1 MSEKATSKNRE
12 LAIVAIYFAIV
23 GIFWNFIPAPAPLTP
38 AGIKVLGL
46 FLAFIVG
53 FTLTEHPWVHLV
65 SVILAMFT
73 GIFPN
78 IASLLPATWGGDTFL
93 FMMLLFPVIE
103 YLRVSGFSKF
113 VSAFLLSRP
122 FLVGH
127 PYRIIGMLMIVA
139 WLLAIFVGI
148 FAGLLLTWGFIYQIC
163 GMCGYKPHS
172 KQASAMV
179 FGVTLVGA
187 LSLSTIPFLH
197 NALVIIAAFTGST
210 GLEVNL
216 IHYLLYSVPE
226 NLIIIAL
233 YLVMLKVVWRI
244 DVSAMKNMTIDFIPK
259 EDLVMTK
266 QVKMSFAFLIALIVL
281 VFAPNVLPAGTPVQA
296 GLKAIGNSG
305 ICMILF
311 VIWSLIK
318 IDGEAIFDV
327 QNLMKNGIPWN
338 MVLCSF
344 AIFTFIALLGNANT
358 GISAFVGSFLGPIFA
373 GKPAWLFIILSMVIT
388 IVLTNFM
395 ANMVVAVVMFAACLP
410 IGATLGIDPMQLGFL
425 YTICSSIAFL
435 LPAASPA
442 GMLVFMNKDWMS
454 TGDIYKFAIPTV
466 VMMGAVAYLWNII
479 LFMFI

>member
-1 MSEKATSKNRE
+1 MSENATSKSRE

-53 FTLTEHPWVHLV
+53 FTLTEHPWVHIV

-78 IASLLPATWGGDTFL
+78 IAAMLPATWGGDTFL

-163 GMCGYKPHS
+163 DMCGYKKHS
-172 KQASAMV
+172 AQACAMV

-226 NLIIIAL
+226 NLMIIAL
-233 YLVMLKVVWRI
+233 YLVMLKVVWRV

-266 QVKMSFAFLIALIVL
+266 QVKMSFIFLIALIVL
-281 VFAPNVLPAGTPVQA
+281 VFAPNVLPAGNPVQA
-296 GLKAIGNSG
+296 ALKAIGNSG

-318 IDGEAIFDV
+318 IDGKEIFNVGD
-327 QNLMKNGIPWN
+327 LMKNGIPWN
-338 MVLCSF
+338 MVWCSF

-358 GISAFVGSFLGPIFA
+358 GISAFVGSFLGPIFV

-425 YTICSSIAFL
+425 YTLCSSMAFL

-442 GMLVFMNKDWMS
+442 GMLVFMNKEWMT
-454 TGDIYKFAIPTV
+454 TGEIYKYAIPTI
-466 VMMGAVAYLWNII
+466 VMMAVVAYVWNIV